1 MGYCVPKMEE
11 SVEFATKIM
20 DSMNGNS
27 SIANYIVEIKEA
39 WKAMTVMIFGAFII
53 TLIYMMLLKWITKPL
68 LYCSLIA
75 IGVFGVLG
83 GLFLFIQKEEYPKES
98 DSYYYMIGG
107 AVAVWVITAI
117 YMCII
122 CC

>member
-1 MGYCVPKMEE
+1 MEE

-122 CC
+122 CCQ